1 MSDEILLEN
10 LNLILESIDVVT
22 KRFSEINTSD
32 DLVSSEHGVLI
43 LDSVAMRLQIIGEL
57 VRKTHKWKPTLL
69 EKYPEINW
77 RNIMR
82 FRDILSHHYEK
93 VDHEII
99 FDICQNHLPGLK
111 KIICKYD
118 TVKKIKPK

>member
-10 LNLILESIDVVT
+10 LNLISESIDVVT

-32 DLVSSEHGVLI
+32 DLVSSEYGVLI
-43 LDSVAMRLQIIGEL
+43 LDSVAMRLQVIGEL
-57 VRKTHKWKPTLL
+57 LKKIHKEQPTLL
-69 EKYPEINW
+69 GKYPKINW

-82 FRDILSHHYEK
+82 FRDIISHHYEK

-99 FDICQNHLPGLK
+99 FDICQNHIPALK
-111 KIICKYD
+111 KTICEMILSNK
-118 TVKKIKPK
+118 